1 MKRFFLSILILVI
14 SLQFADAQLLWKV
27 TANGVN
33 KPSYI
38 LGTHYLVPMVYLDS
52 VKGLS
57 KAFNEC
63 DAVVSEVIANN
74 IDASQVLRK
83 VAFIQGGQTLKD
95 LISEENYPL
104 ADKALKSELKIGLK
118 ELSKMHPAFIMRLYE
133 IELFKKLTGVYDD
146 AQTDSYFQLAA
157 IQKEKQ
163 LIALETV
170 EQQVQLSLDQNDL
183 QSQANRLT
191 KALLN
196 RDSLSTELIKIGK
209 LYKGGNINDFAL
221 LAKIRTQSEVAAN
234 GNSTIEM
241 RNSEWL
247 KKLPD
252 YIKTRSCFITVN
264 VEHLAGENG
273 LINGLKRAGY
283 KVKAV
288 E

>member
-1 MKRFFLSILILVI
+1 MKRFFLFILICVGNF
-14 SLQFADAQLLWKV
+14 QFVDAQLLWKI
-27 TANGVN
+27 TASGVD
-33 KPSYI
+33 KPSYL

-52 VKGLS
+52 VKGLAN
-57 KAFNEC
+57 AFNEC

-74 IDASQVLRK
+74 IDASTLLRK
-83 VAFIQGGQTLKD
+83 VAFIQGGQTLKV
-95 LISEENYPL
+95 LISEEDYPL

-118 ELSKMHPAFIMRLYE
+118 ELSKMYPTFILRLYE
-133 IELFKKLTGVYDD
+133 IELFKKLTGIYDD

-157 IQKEKQ
+157 LQKDKKI
-163 LIALETV
+163 IALETV

-183 QSQANRLT
+183 QRHANQLT

-196 RDSLSTELIKIGK
+196 RDSLSNELIKIGK

-221 LAKIRTQSEVAAN
+221 LAKIRTQADVALN
-234 GNSTIEM
+234 GISTIEM

-252 YIKTRSCFITVN
+252 YIKAQSCFITVN
-264 VEHLAGENG
+264 IEHLAGENG
-273 LINGLKRAGY
+273 LINGLKQAGY

>member
-1 MKRFFLSILILVI
+1 MKRFFLFILIFVV

-27 TANGVN
+27 TANGVG
-33 KPSYI
+33 KPSYL

-83 VAFIQGGQTLKD
+83 IAFIQGGQTMKD

-104 ADKALKSELKIGLK
+104 ADKVLRSELKIGLK
-118 ELSKMHPAFIMRLYE
+118 ELSKMHPTFILRLYE
-133 IELFKKLTGVYDD
+133 IELFMKLTGVYDD

-157 IQKEKQ
+157 IQKDKR

-183 QSQANRLT
+183 QSQANQLT

-196 RDSLSTELIKIGK
+196 RDSLSAELFKIGK

-221 LAKIRTQSEVAAN
+221 LAKIRTQSEVTAN
-234 GNSTIEM
+234 GILTIEM

-247 KKLPD
+247 KKLPEH
-252 YIKTRSCFITVN
+252 IKTQSCFITVN
-264 VEHLAGENG
+264 IEHLAGENG
-273 LINGLKRAGY
+273 LINGLKQAGY

>member
-1 MKRFFLSILILVI
+1 MKRFFLFILIFVV

-27 TANGVN
+27 TANGVG
-33 KPSYI
+33 KPSYL

-83 VAFIQGGQTLKD
+83 IAFIQGGQTMKD

-104 ADKALKSELKIGLK
+104 ADKVLRSELKIGLK
-118 ELSKMHPAFIMRLYE
+118 ELSKMHPTFILRLYE

-196 RDSLSTELIKIGK
+196 RDSLSAELFKIGK

-221 LAKIRTQSEVAAN
+221 LAKIRTQSEVTAN
-234 GNSTIEM
+234 GISTIEM

-247 KKLPD
+247 KKLPEH
-252 YIKTRSCFITVN
+252 IKTQSCFITVN
-264 VEHLAGENG
+264 IEHLAGENG
-273 LINGLKRAGY
+273 LINGLKQAGY